1 MLNLR
6 FQDRPGLIRAPQR
19 APIADGVRGD
29 GWLGLLDAR
38 DPAYWRRHAEQD
50 HACNLGSTWTKNLE
64 QLLSWQPAFVVVI
77 DCVHQKDADVALNL
91 VEMRG
96 SQLTAPVAA
105 CITAGTKGAY
115 AITNCLAQAW
125 SRGVDVHWNNM
136 RVATHGF
143 DGARSHPQIIPS
155 IPGYIFAATSHWTNP
170 KASCYSPVDGQCGEG
185 AKLGS
190 KPSKLRQLPTERAV
204 PCLPNHSALVRK
216 SSNLGPWTARAICAA
231 YAGGTS
237 SVFNAWLDIIVI
249 ELAGR
254 GTRAHEAF
262 TEDDATDESEL
273 ASLRISVDSI
283 VSDGIP
289 WVFVGLSAG
298 ALLCLELINS
308 KSWPLLMRVIL
319 AGRTPL
325 HTSTGAT
332 GLIPSEDEIKRV
344 YAFAPHDVMVSD
356 AFARIA
362 LPRLKADLER
372 DARAEYRLSCRLD
385 SVGFIL
391 DKPLLVLYGAHDSSF
406 SLDVAVNWC
415 DSTSSP
421 DSLLIVMPGGH
432 GFLLHAIGA
441 ILAEVVTLLEYTRPM
456 TAFKMG
462 HALALSPTVAHIVC
476 WDQLHLLDYNADP
489 PLAHVVNLRWLH
501 RRAVTHVLAATTHAG
516 HLVLD
521 CLEPWPIDSDTEWL
535 MREEAAAF
543 SFVQVLKALAERAKK
558 CIVYI
563 ISRASMH
570 GALVAGTAKCAGFE
584 VPELDCRR
592 VYLRVSSAAV
602 STLDVQARIRL
613 VSFLAVAAPAGET
626 VTIITPDDGTL
637 TSMKWTC
644 IGQRARAHESA
655 VEKHASLYAHAKSV
669 LGTSSY
675 ILITGASGG
684 LGVALIDW
692 LVDMAQ
698 ILVSRLILLVR
709 NERAVSRFD
718 SWKVRPRI
726 RVANLLH
733 CLDDLGA
740 ANLPPCSTIF
750 HLAGTL
756 KDAMLPSLT
765 YDSFSKP
772 IVPKA
777 GGLIS
782 L

>member
-1 MLNLR
+1 
-6 FQDRPGLIRAPQR
+6 
-19 APIADGVRGD
+19 
-29 GWLGLLDAR
+29 
-38 DPAYWRRHAEQD
+38 
-50 HACNLGSTWTKNLE
+50 
-64 QLLSWQPAFVVVI
+64 
-77 DCVHQKDADVALNL
+77 
-91 VEMRG
+91 
-96 SQLTAPVAA
+96 
-105 CITAGTKGAY
+105 
-115 AITNCLAQAW
+115 
-125 SRGVDVHWNNM
+125 
-136 RVATHGF
+136 
-143 DGARSHPQIIPS
+143 
-155 IPGYIFAATSHWTNP
+155 
-170 KASCYSPVDGQCGEG
+170 
-185 AKLGS
+185 
-190 KPSKLRQLPTERAV
+190 
-204 PCLPNHSALVRK
+204 
-216 SSNLGPWTARAICAA
+216 
-231 YAGGTS
+231 
-237 SVFNAWLDIIVI
+237 
-249 ELAGR
+249 
-254 GTRAHEAF
+254 
-262 TEDDATDESEL
+262 
-273 ASLRISVDSI
+273 
-283 VSDGIP
+283 
-289 WVFVGLSAG
+289 
-298 ALLCLELINS
+298 
-308 KSWPLLMRVIL
+308 
-319 AGRTPL
+319 
-325 HTSTGAT
+325 
-332 GLIPSEDEIKRV
+332 
-344 YAFAPHDVMVSD
+344 
-356 AFARIA
+356 
-362 LPRLKADLER
+362 
-372 DARAEYRLSCRLD
+372 
-385 SVGFIL
+385 VGFIL

-462 HALALSPTVAHIVC
+462 HALALSPSVAHIVC

-626 VTIITPDDGTL
+626 DIIITPDDGTL

-644 IGQRARAHESA
+644 IGQRACAHESA
-655 VEKHASLYAHAKSV
+655 VGKHASLYAHAKSV

-675 ILITGASGG
+675 ILIMGASGG

-709 NERAVSRFD
+709 NERAVSCFD

-782 L
+782 LRRLSSDSNWPVRSLISYSSTTSLYGFGGQTNYAAANSILDVAADFGDDDNDNRGEWHPSVTVSAETTALL